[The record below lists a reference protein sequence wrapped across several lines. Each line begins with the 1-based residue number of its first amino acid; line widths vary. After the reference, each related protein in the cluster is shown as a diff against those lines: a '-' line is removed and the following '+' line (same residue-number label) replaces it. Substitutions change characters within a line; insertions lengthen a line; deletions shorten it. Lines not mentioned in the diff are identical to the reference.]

1 MVATLAG
8 LATSLAIELTQLIGV
23 WGLFP
28 CAHRLFDVDDLL
40 LNTAGATLGSLV
52 ALPVVAMLRERRRR
66 LPRARQR

>member
-1 MVATLAG
+1 VVAT